1 MSALG
6 KQHIGLLGGGN
17 MAEALAR
24 GLLEA
29 GATSTAAL
37 RVSDPDALRRAHLS
51 ARYGIE
57 TTADNAAIA
66 AWSDLL
72 VLAVKPQ
79 VMDRAL
85 QSIVSALR
93 PSALVV
99 SIAAGVSTA
108 SIERALPNAR
118 VVRAMPNAAAMVL
131 AGATAVA
138 AGSLAG
144 HEDLE
149 LACTLFDA
157 VGRCVVVSE
166 SALDAVT
173 GLSGSGPAYVMV
185 VIEAL
190 ADGGVSAGLPRDI
203 ALLLA
208 AQTVY
213 GAAKL
218 QLVTGEHPAM
228 VKDRV
233 TSPGGTTM
241 AGLAKLEAGGVR
253 GALID
258 AVRAATQR
266 SLELGR

>member
-1 MSALG
+1 M
-6 KQHIGLLGGGN
+6 
-17 MAEALAR
+17 
-24 GLLEA
+24 
-29 GATSTAAL
+29 
-37 RVSDPDALRRAHLS
+37 
-51 ARYGIE
+51 
-57 TTADNAAIA
+57 
-66 AWSDLL
+66 
-72 VLAVKPQ
+72 
-79 VMDRAL
+79 
-85 QSIVSALR
+85 
-93 PSALVV
+93 
-99 SIAAGVSTA
+99 
-108 SIERALPNAR
+108 
-118 VVRAMPNAAAMVL
+118 
-131 AGATAVA
+131 
-138 AGSLAG
+138 
-144 HEDLE
+144 
-149 LACTLFDA
+149 
-157 VGRCVVVSE
+157 VVSE

-218 QLVTGEHPAM
+218 QLVTGEHPAI